1 MIKFKITQPSLK
13 NKKAYTLIELSIT
26 ILIISLL
33 MAGVFS
39 FATGSINNAKSAL
52 TTQRRDEIYESM
64 GTYLMVNKRLP
75 CPASILTSKVNDA
88 NYGQEV
94 GAGTGCEGA
103 GVYKSSTSGNLFFGG
118 VPIRALNL
126 SSEYA
131 EDGYGNKFN
140 YIIDRRFTYN
150 FIATGSTL
158 NDVGPSFGTADLAL
172 NVIAIKERQT
182 KEQTDASLS
191 PVSLIEEP
199 PIFVLLSAG
208 ENGLRAFNAESGL
221 QNDIDSTDPEEV
233 NNQITGFIDSASPP
247 TAVFDNIFIVK
258 SLVSDNFDDIVFYKT
273 RSDFKAKFSA
283 ERLIYCKGSDDM
295 VGLGYTKRSLYY
307 DQYLY
312 AQAKCTNPIST
323 DPLTYVIK
331 IMRCQID
338 GEWSHVLFTCP

>member
-1 MIKFKITQPSLK
+1 MIKFKITQPSQK

-39 FATGSINNAKSAL
+39 FATGSINDAKSAL
-52 TTQRRDEIYESM
+52 TNQRMDEIYKSM

-75 CPASILTSKVNDA
+75 CPASISTSKINDSS
-88 NYGQEV
+88 YGQEV
-94 GAGTGCEGA
+94 AGGTGCEGT
-103 GVYKSSTSGNLFFGG
+103 GVYKSSTHDNLFFGG
-118 VPIRALNL
+118 VPIKALNL

-140 YIIDRRFTYN
+140 YIIDRRFTYK

-172 NVIAIKERQT
+172 NVITIKERQT
-182 KEQTDASLS
+182 KEQTIENF
-191 PVSLIEEP
+191 PNVSITEES
-199 PIFVLLSAG
+199 PIFVLFSAG
-208 ENGLRAFNAESGL
+208 ENGLGSYNAETGI
-221 QNDIDSTDPEEV
+221 QNMASTEPEED
-233 NNQITGFIDSASPP
+233 NNQITGFNNLVSPP
-247 TAVFDNIFIVK
+247 TAVFDNIFIAK
-258 SLVSDNFDDIVFYKT
+258 SLVSDNFDDVVFYKT
-273 RSDFKAKFSA
+273 RSNFKVDFSA

-312 AQAKCTNPIST
+312 ATTKCPNLINGG
-323 DPLTYVIK
+323 YVIK
-331 IMRCQID
+331 IMRCKID
-338 GEWSHVLFTCP
+338 GEWSHVLFSCP